1 MVKKLLIHLGFGINH
16 ICLLEYY
23 KNISSFNILI
33 VDQKPPK
40 KLSQYV
46 EYILTSSI
54 TETDIILKYV
64 EKNFKDLEFL
74 DVYPVSDLAIPSAV
88 ALLKKFSPKYRN
100 IDSLLKMADK
110 DKCHEEFFNLG
121 IKYPKELPID
131 NAELILRSKN
141 KKFISKPKLSTDS
154 YGIELISISEFNQKK
169 KYFIEKKDELI
180 FQEFIE
186 GKLFNIDIYVM
197 NGIFKIL
204 SFNYRLPS
212 KISPFLSGLTI
223 QSSPNYF
230 LNIEKLEKVIS
241 KIIKGF
247 SYEDGPLTIDL
258 IKKTNGEYYILE
270 ISPFFHKPWLNCLRT
285 NHSPLLNLIINP
297 ISNINI
303 INGME
308 IDKLLSF
315 EWVIYY
321 KENFNILQIE
331 EALIPIS
338 ISLSSDYEERLK
350 DGSYSSSEQ
359 EILCSLKGL
368 INQSDI
374 NQLKSIYKKFK
385 ND

>member
-40 KLSQYV
+40 ELSKYV
-46 EYILTSSI
+46 DYVLTSSI
-54 TETDIILKYV
+54 KETELILKYV
-64 EKNFKDLEFL
+64 EKNFKNLEFL
-74 DVYPVSDLAIPSAV
+74 DVYPVSDLAIPCAV

-100 IDSLLKMADK
+100 IDSILKMADK
-110 DKCHEEFFNLG
+110 YKCYEKFFNLG
-121 IKYPKELPID
+121 IKYPKDFPID
-131 NAELILRSKN
+131 KAELILSSKN

-154 YGIELISISEFNQKK
+154 YGIELISISKFNQKK
-169 KYFIEKKDELI
+169 KYLIEKKDELI

-186 GKLFNIDIYVM
+186 GKLFNVDIYVM

-204 SFNYRLPS
+204 SVNYRLPS
-212 KISPFLSGLTI
+212 KVSPYLSGLTI
-223 QSSPNYF
+223 QSKPNYF

-241 KIIKGF
+241 KIINGF
-247 SYEDGPLTIDL
+247 SYRDGPLTIDL
-258 IKKTNGEYYILE
+258 IKNTNGKYYILE

-285 NHSPLLNLIINP
+285 NHSPLLNIMINP
-297 ISNINI
+297 ISNKNFIRSV
-303 INGME
+303 E
-308 IDKLLSF
+308 TDKLLSF

-331 EALIPIS
+331 KALIPIS
-338 ISLSSDYEERLK
+338 ISLCSDYEERLK
-350 DGSYSSSEQ
+350 EGSYSSSEQ
-359 EILCSLKGL
+359 QISCSLKGL
-368 INQSDI
+368 INPSNI

-385 ND
+385 DD